1 MKTRTIIIFSITILI
16 SAILSAQSTDIRFSP
31 IDKQIFEEKIEYL
44 LPYKNSSMPTLVTE
58 VALSFLGTPYTAGT
72 LEQIPETLTINL
84 HETDCI
90 LFVESCIAM
99 ALTIK
104 QSTNPEFEE
113 YCTQVR
119 KMRYRDGI
127 VEGYESRIHY
137 TSEWLIQ
144 NEKNNILVEL
154 SSRYGER
161 FDQHFSYM
169 STHPQSYKQLRDSD
183 DMVRRIALIEE
194 RLNSSA
200 PFYYISNKKLRSI
213 ENEILSGDII
223 GFISNVEGLDIA
235 HVAIAYHDKGELH
248 FIHASFKEKKVV
260 IEKKKLVDYAS
271 NGIRV
276 ARLK

>member
-1 MKTRTIIIFSITILI
+1 MKKRTIIIFSITILI
-16 SAILSAQSTDIRFSP
+16 STILSAQSTDIRFSP

>member
-154 SSRYGER
+154 SSQYGER

-169 STHPQSYKQLRDSD
+169 STHPQSYKQLRNSD

>member
-1 MKTRTIIIFSITILI
+1 MKKRTIIIFSITILI
-16 SAILSAQSTDIRFSP
+16 STILSAQSTDIRFSP

-154 SSRYGER
+154 SSQYGER

-169 STHPQSYKQLRDSD
+169 STHPQSYKQLRNSD

>member
-58 VALSFLGTPYTAGT
+58 VALSFLGTPYTAGN

-113 YCTQVR
+113 
-119 KMRYRDGI
+119 
-127 VEGYESRIHY
+127 
-137 TSEWLIQ
+137 
-144 NEKNNILVEL
+144 
-154 SSRYGER
+154 
-161 FDQHFSYM
+161 
-169 STHPQSYKQLRDSD
+169 
-183 DMVRRIALIEE
+183 
-194 RLNSSA
+194 
-200 PFYYISNKKLRSI
+200 
-213 ENEILSGDII
+213 
-223 GFISNVEGLDIA
+223 
-235 HVAIAYHDKGELH
+235 
-248 FIHASFKEKKVV
+248 
-260 IEKKKLVDYAS
+260 
-271 NGIRV
+271 
-276 ARLK
+276 

>member
-127 VEGYESRIHY
+127 VDGYESRIHY

-235 HVAIAYHDKGELH
+235 HVAIAYHDEGELH

>member
-235 HVAIAYHDKGELH
+235 HVAIAYHDEGELH

>member
-127 VEGYESRIHY
+127 VDGYESRIHY

-154 SSRYGER
+154 SSQYGER